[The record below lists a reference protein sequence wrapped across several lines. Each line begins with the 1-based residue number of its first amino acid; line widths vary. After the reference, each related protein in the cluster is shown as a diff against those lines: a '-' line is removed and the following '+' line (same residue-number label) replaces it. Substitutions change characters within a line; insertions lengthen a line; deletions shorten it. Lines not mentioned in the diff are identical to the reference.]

1 MKKVLKHKLLFLLI
15 LTTMLLVLS
24 LGTNQILKHYNV
36 VEQKELTAPAN
47 WYEDYT
53 YELDETNHTITL
65 KKYNGSA
72 SELVV
77 PSSAVIDGVTY
88 NTIIEGRASSSTL
101 LFSNH
106 TNLTKITFENGIK
119 AKGSLAYMFY
129 NCKNLETIIFNDF
142 DTTNVTSMEGLF
154 YSCLKLKN
162 VDITMLNTANVNNF
176 K

>member
-65 KKYNGSA
+65 KKYNGSSSEVTIGA
-72 SELVV
+72 S
-77 PSSAVIDGVTY
+77 A
-88 NTIIEGRASSSTL
+88 TIGGRKHGCSTER
-101 LFSNH
+101 N
-106 TNLTKITFENGIK
+106 IRQ
-119 AKGSLAYMFY
+119 
-129 NCKNLETIIFNDF
+129 
-142 DTTNVTSMEGLF
+142 
-154 YSCLKLKN
+154 
-162 VDITMLNTANVNNF
+162 
-176 K
+176 